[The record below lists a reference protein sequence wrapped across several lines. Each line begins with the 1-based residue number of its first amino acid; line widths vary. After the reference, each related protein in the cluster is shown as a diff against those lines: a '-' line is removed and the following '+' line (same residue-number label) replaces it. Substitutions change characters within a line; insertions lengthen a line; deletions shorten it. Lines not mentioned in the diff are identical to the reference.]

1 MPGLILI
8 IADDP
13 DLVSVLEPALQRE
26 TFQICSAR
34 AGQEGLERC
43 VASPAPGLVLVD
55 RVLPD
60 MSGIELCKRLR
71 RVEQMRRLPVIILS
85 GSPKPRDLEAGF
97 RAGADDYV
105 VKPFSVR
112 ELALRCRAILLRA
125 SGQR

>member
-1 MPGLILI
+1 MI

-13 DLVSVLEPALQRE
+13 NLVSALEPALQRE
-26 TFQICSAR
+26 AFQICSACTGR
-34 AGQEGLERC
+34 EGLERC
-43 VASPAPGLVLVD
+43 TTAPEPGLVLVD

-60 MSGIELCKRLR
+60 MSGLDLCKHLR
-71 RVEQMRRLPVIILS
+71 RQERTRRLPVIILS

-125 SGQR
+125 SGQL

>member
-1 MPGLILI
+1 MTGLILI
-8 IADDP
+8 IADDA
-13 DLVSVLEPALQRE
+13 DLASALQPALERE
-26 TFQICSAR
+26 AFRLCSER
-34 AGQEGLERC
+34 TGRGGLERC
-43 VASPAPGLVLVD
+43 AAGPPPDLVLVD

-71 RVEQMRRLPVIILS
+71 RAEQTRRLPAIILS
-85 GSPKPRDLEAGF
+85 GSAGSRELEAGF

>member
-8 IADDP
+8 IEDDP
-13 DLVSVLEPALQRE
+13 DLVSTLEPALQRE
-26 TFQICSAR
+26 MFQTCSAST
-34 AGQEGLERC
+34 GQEGLERC
-43 VASPAPGLVLVD
+43 VASPPPGLVLVD

-71 RVEQMRRLPVIILS
+71 RDERTQRLPVIILS
-85 GSPKPRDLEAGF
+85 RSSRPRDVEAGF

-125 SGQR
+125 SGQL

>member
-8 IADDP
+8 IEDDL
-13 DLVSVLEPALQRE
+13 DLVSTIEPGLQRE
-26 TFQICSAR
+26 TFQTCSAR
-34 AGQEGLERC
+34 TGKEGLERC
-43 VASPAPGLVLVD
+43 AASPPPGLVLVD

-60 MSGIELCKRLR
+60 MSGIELCRRLR
-71 RVEQMRRLPVIILS
+71 RDERTRRLPVIILS

-125 SGQR
+125 SGQL